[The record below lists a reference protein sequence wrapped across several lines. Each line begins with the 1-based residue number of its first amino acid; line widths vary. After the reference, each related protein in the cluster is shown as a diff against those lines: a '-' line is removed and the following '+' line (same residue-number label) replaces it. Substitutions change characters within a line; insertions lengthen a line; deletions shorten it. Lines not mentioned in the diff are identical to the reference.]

1 MKNHPFV
8 DGTKLIGAH
17 TMLVFLALNEVVL
30 NYKQDEL
37 SGLILSVSAD
47 KYNYKDTLQWL
58 IDHEI

>member
-1 MKNHPFV
+1 
-8 DGTKLIGAH
+8 
-17 TMLVFLALNEVVL
+17 MLVFLALNEVVL